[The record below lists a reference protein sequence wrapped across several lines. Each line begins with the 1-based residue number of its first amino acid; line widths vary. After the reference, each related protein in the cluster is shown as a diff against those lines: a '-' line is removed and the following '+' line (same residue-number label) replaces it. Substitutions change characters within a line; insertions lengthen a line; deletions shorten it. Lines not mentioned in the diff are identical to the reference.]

1 MVLWREF
8 LFFRAM
14 KLPTRLKSKTLLWIP
29 LLSGITISIM
39 WACGPWFPD
48 WLLTQGDLELI
59 KPPTTHFQNEV
70 KNQAHAVPSP
80 YKTVPPE
87 TTKQKQTLSKAIE
100 DLRTAL
106 IERSLPQSE
115 IENILQQHQT
125 SRKAIQS
132 YREDFERYDAVRNYP
147 WLLEDT
153 KAPSFSPPSI
163 TEGLPLEFA
172 IYFRGAIAYH
182 RKLQHQARKAWE
194 EVLSLPEEQRTFR
207 STWAAFM
214 LGRLDVDLHPELAI
228 TRFQQV
234 RSLVD
239 QGFKD
244 SLGLGA
250 ASLGWEARAWFRQ
263 KQYSKAI
270 DLYLEQIASG
280 EPHTGHTSIRW
291 VLDQALREIPDSFK
305 DLATTP
311 TLRRIV
317 TAYLAS
323 NHFVPWD
330 WDEQEDVAVLEAWL
344 QAVDESNAPEDSLF
358 EPLALAVYQRGL
370 YDLSEQ
376 LLERAPNDGILR
388 AWLKSKLLF
397 RNGNIEEATQWLAK
411 VSTHFPSWEE
421 LEARSSKGQP
431 ILQDDSSQSDFVY
444 RTALAEQSRK
454 PTGEWGILLLHRGEF
469 IQSLDTLLNA
479 GYWMDAAYVAERVLT
494 IKELKEYVDQHWP
507 AKEEPNVED
516 DFNPDF
522 PPSAWSKW
530 AWDNATYLEI
540 RYLLARRLA
549 REERNEEA
557 SPYYPHYWGKQFNRR
572 IELLKTGYDAAQE
585 KDTRAQALWEAAK
598 ITRYSGLELI
608 GTELDPD
615 WAIHEGNFEIGVTK
629 EARLSPDNTTLS
641 PTQLEIKRVDDSRL
655 KPYERFHYRYLA
667 ADIAWDALNLMP
679 DNNPQTARNYCE
691 AGGWLKG
698 RDPKAAD
705 RFYKALV
712 RRCPETEIGKAADNS
727 RWFPSLDENGN
738 IQKKEKQLNEEPPGQ
753 GTFHSL

>member
-1 MVLWREF
+1 MQ
-8 LFFRAM
+8 
-14 KLPTRLKSKTLLWIP
+14 LPTHLNSRTLLWIP
-29 LLSGITISIM
+29 LLSGIAISVM

-70 KNQAHAVPSP
+70 KHQAHAVPSS
-80 YKTVPPE
+80 YKTIPSE
-87 TTKQKQTLSKAIE
+87 TTKTEQTLSKAIE
-100 DLRTAL
+100 DLRSAL
-106 IERSLPQSE
+106 IERSLPPSE
-115 IENILQQHQT
+115 IETILQQHQT
-125 SRKAIQS
+125 SRKTIQS

-147 WLLEDT
+147 WLLEDM

-172 IYFRGAIAYH
+172 TYFRGAVAYH
-182 RKLQHQARKAWE
+182 QKLQHQARKSWE
-194 EVLSLPEEQRTFR
+194 EVLSLPEEQRSYR

-214 LGRLDVDLHPELAI
+214 LGRLDVDLHPEQAI
-228 TRFQQV
+228 PRFQEV

-239 QGFKD
+239 QGFRD

-250 ASLGWEARAWFRQ
+250 ASLGWEARAWLRQ
-263 KQYSKAI
+263 KRYSKAI
-270 DLYLEQIASG
+270 ELYLEQIASG
-280 EPHTGHTSIRW
+280 EPHSAYTSIRR
-291 VLDQALREIPDSFK
+291 VLDQAFRESPGSFK
-305 DLATTP
+305 DLTATP

-330 WDEQEDVAVLEAWL
+330 WNDQEDVTVLEAWVE
-344 QAVDESNAPEDSLF
+344 AVEESNAPEDSLF

-370 YDLSEQ
+370 YNLSEQ
-376 LLERAPNDGILR
+376 LLERAPDDGILK

-397 RNGNIEEATQWLAK
+397 RKGNIEDAIQWLATA
-411 VSTHFPSWEE
+411 STHFPSWEE
-421 LEARSSKGQP
+421 LEARLAKGQT
-431 ILQDDSSQSDFVY
+431 ILQDESSQSDFVY
-444 RTALAEQSRK
+444 RTALAESSRK
-454 PTGEWGILLLHRGEF
+454 PNGEWGILLLHRGEF

-494 IKELKEYVDQHWP
+494 IDELKEYVDQHWP
-507 AKEEPNVED
+507 AIEEPKLDEE
-516 DFNPDF
+516 FNPDF
-522 PPSAWSKW
+522 SPSAWSEW
-530 AWDNATYLEI
+530 AWENASYLQI

-549 REERNEEA
+549 REKRNEEA
-557 SPYYPHYWGKQFNRR
+557 SPYYPDYWGKQFNRR
-572 IELLKTGYDAAQE
+572 IQLLKTGYDATQAR
-585 KDTRAQALWEAAK
+585 DTRAQALWEAAK

-615 WAIHEGNFEIGVTK
+615 WAIHEGNFEVGVTK
-629 EARLSPDNTTLS
+629 EARLSPDNATLS
-641 PTQLEIKRVDDSRL
+641 PTPLELKRVDDSHL

-679 DNNPQTARNYCE
+679 DNNKETARQFCE

-712 RRCPETEIGKAADNS
+712 KRCPETDIGKAADNT
-727 RWFPSLDENGN
+727 RWFPPLDENGN
-738 IQKKEKQLNEEPPGQ
+738 IQKKEKQLDEELPEQ